1 MTVLSGFVAVVS
13 TEINIEPHRNREFR
27 KLFHQV
33 NELYLLLPLL
43 GMAASSQ
50 AVYLVQNHASS
61 V

>member
-50 AVYLVQNHASS
+50 AAYLVQNHASS